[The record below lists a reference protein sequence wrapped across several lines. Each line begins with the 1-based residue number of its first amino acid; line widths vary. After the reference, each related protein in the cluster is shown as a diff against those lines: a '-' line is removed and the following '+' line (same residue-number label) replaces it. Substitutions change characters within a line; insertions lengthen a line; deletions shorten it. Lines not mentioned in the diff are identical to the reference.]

1 MEEENIR
8 LQQELQEV
16 LHECGGQKCDT
27 CGEQVQD
34 LENEEESE
42 GGSLYESKEEN
53 EEGSEVSGDKSSF
66 VSHDSF
72 EP

>member
-16 LHECGGQKCDT
+16 LHECGGKKCDT

-53 EEGSEVSGDKSSF
+53 KEGS
-66 VSHDSF
+66 
-72 EP
+72 